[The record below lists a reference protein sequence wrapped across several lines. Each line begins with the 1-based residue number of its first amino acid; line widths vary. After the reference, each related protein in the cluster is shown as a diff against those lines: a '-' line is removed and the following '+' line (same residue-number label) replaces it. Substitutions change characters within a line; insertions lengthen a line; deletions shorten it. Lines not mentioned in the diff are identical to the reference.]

1 MDSHLLEDVTLT
13 DYAYEFPQTG
23 ALADPALQAEVLAML
38 PPNKDQKISFYLSE
52 THRTF
57 ANAIRR
63 TVTNECRAVALQ
75 LDLED
80 IVTDEKFILVYQLAI
95 RVGLIPISQDLEPGT
110 TFTLEVKNPDT
121 STGKLYVYSGDLKFE
136 SSPSKKAIAPDAFDK
151 TFRLAWLRPGKSL
164 KMARVTVVQGCGY
177 ENAKFSL
184 TNSFAFMSTDHTDV
198 RMLGASGRSVGVQV
212 LTQDLLDLM
221 KEKSVTVAGRL
232 GEQLRKGTARDIFKL
247 HHILVIPNKQH
258 VNIAPP
264 SIRPKFEDY
273 DLVIMNNKD
282 LEVNPRRDNEFIRVV
297 SSMSDE
303 PTEYYM
309 EFRCAGN
316 ITPINLL
323 AHSCDDL
330 AERLE
335 SISKDATDAVPVT
348 DGAEPHVSFEQDGN
362 ITTMKIMGED
372 YTIGHLLAMAAL
384 IRDSTIPN
392 IRAEPEHPLTRTLMI
407 RIWHADAKSLMIQ
420 CCDDYAKHFRR
431 LADEFRGVDVKK
443 STQKSTQKPAQ
454 KPAQKPI
461 VRTVS
466 ADLVAKAKKA
476 AVPKSVSVDGTKS
489 KAVAKATSKA
499 VAKATSKVGKA
510 ESTEN

>member
-13 DYAYEFPQTG
+13 NYAYEFPQTG

-38 PPNKDQKISFYLSE
+38 PPNKDQKISFYLSQ

-75 LDLED
+75 LELED
-80 IVTDEKFILVYQLAI
+80 IVTDEKFILVHQLAI
-95 RVGLIPISQDLEPGT
+95 RVGLIPISQDIEPGT

-121 STGKLYVYSGDLKFE
+121 STGKLYVYSGDLKYE
-136 SSPSKKAIAPDAFDK
+136 SSPSGKKITTDMFDK

-164 KMARVTVVQGCGY
+164 KLAKVVVVQGCGY

-198 RMLGASGRSVGVQV
+198 RMLGASGRSAGVQV
-212 LTQDLLDLM
+212 LTRDLLDLM
-221 KEKSVTVAGRL
+221 KDKSVTVAGRL
-232 GEQLRKGTARDIFKL
+232 GDQLRKGTARDIFKL

-258 VNIAPP
+258 LDIAPP

-273 DLVIMNNKD
+273 DLVLVNNKD
-282 LEVNPRRDNEFIRVV
+282 LEVNPRRDNEFIRVI

-316 ITPINLL
+316 ITPVNLL
-323 AHSCDDL
+323 AHACDDL

-335 SISKDATDAVPVT
+335 SISKDAADAVPAT

-384 IRDSTIPN
+384 IRDPTIPN

-431 LADEFRGVDVKK
+431 LAREFRETNTKPSK
-443 STQKSTQKPAQ
+443 SVAQ
-454 KPAQKPI
+454 K
-461 VRTVS
+461 
-466 ADLVAKAKKA
+466 ADPVAKVKKA
-476 AVPKSVSVDGTKS
+476 AVPKSASADGAKPKTKPTAKP
-489 KAVAKATSKA
+489 KA
-499 VAKATSKVGKA
+499 KVGKA
-510 ESTEN
+510 DSAEN

>member
-1 MDSHLLEDVTLT
+1 MDQHLLEDVTLT

-23 ALADPALQAEVLAML
+23 ALSDPALQAEVLAML
-38 PPNKDQKISFYLSE
+38 SPNKDQKISFYLSQ

-75 LDLED
+75 LELED

-95 RVGLIPISQDLEPGT
+95 RVGLIPIQQDLEPGT

-121 STGKLYVYSGDLKFE
+121 NTGKLYVYSGDLKFE
-136 SSPSKKAIAPDAFDK
+136 SSPSGKKITDAFDK

-164 KMARVTVVQGCGY
+164 KMVKVVVVRGCGY

-198 RMLGASGRSVGVQV
+198 RMLGASGRSAGVQV

-221 KEKSVTVAGRL
+221 KDKSVTVAGRL
-232 GEQLRKGTARDIFKL
+232 GEQLRKGTARDVFKL
-247 HHILVIPNKQH
+247 HHILIIPNKQH
-258 VNIAPP
+258 LGIAPP

-282 LEVNPRRDNEFIRVV
+282 LEVNPRRDNEFIRMV

-316 ITPINLL
+316 IKPVNLL
-323 AHSCDDL
+323 AHACDDL

-335 SISKDATDAVPVT
+335 SISKDATEAVPVT

-384 IRDSTIPN
+384 IRDPTIPN

-420 CCDDYAKHFRR
+420 CCDNYATHFRR
-431 LADEFRGVDVKK
+431 LAGEFRDVDLVKSSKK
-443 STQKSTQKPAQ
+443 S
-454 KPAQKPI
+454 AQKPI
-461 VRTVS
+461 ARAVS
-466 ADLVAKAKKA
+466 ADPVAKVKNI
-476 AVPKSVSVDGTKS
+476 PKSASVEAAKPKA
-489 KAVAKATSKA
+489 KAVAKAK
-499 VAKATSKVGKA
+499 AKAKVGKA